1 MITYRQQRK
10 DWKAEWKKEKRKKNM
25 QGDQIIPFRDWI
37 NGKIPELAK
46 NNPEGFKEYCESFE
60 HYQKVKCGI
69 ILGAAA
75 VVGVICLGAVFDM
88 ALYYGLTSVEVS
100 SAAVMFGGIAA
111 ATGVGAWFARR
122 KYSALQKLKRLF
134 RRTDKDRK
142 RERNYSFDEK
152 LAKEAEMDLKKS
164 RFRKLARL
172 PKVMLD
178 YFESG
183 KVEET
188 NKIDKEPANI
198 EQAPKEESLPP
209 QKETKEIERKI
220 EEEKVVKPIR
230 KEWYSEELEKAD
242 KIKVSVYGNKKTD
255 RPDKWGLLGVFD
267 ADNIK
272 DALDATNIQNTL
284 GGCPKSVVESI
295 NPELLIGARVNDD
308 DKMIRSDSSY
318 TYVNKDEISK
328 AESKEIHE
336 L

>member
-1 MITYRQQRK
+1 
-10 DWKAEWKKEKRKKNM
+10 
-25 QGDQIIPFRDWI
+25 
-37 NGKIPELAK
+37 
-46 NNPEGFKEYCESFE
+46 
-60 HYQKVKCGI
+60 
-69 ILGAAA
+69 
-75 VVGVICLGAVFDM
+75 M